1 MQYTQQYTGTM
12 INKIKTIQEQKTFN
26 ISKTPLVTKEI
37 VTSGGVLIYKFSEK
51 GMEILLV
58 NSRGGFED
66 FGGKI
71 DPDDKNIYKTV
82 AREAFEESN
91 ELLNK
96 KQIEARL
103 KVAPYIYI
111 PKSKYVVFIIEANLE
126 EKKLKQEQFGETEI
140 HDNVE
145 RKVKWVTLSDLLQ
158 PSVIK
163 HKLNWR
169 LKSSKLFSKLHEI
182 NNNKK
187 LSVSMFK

>member
-1 MQYTQQYTGTM
+1 MQYTQQYSGTT
-12 INKIKTIQEQKTFN
+12 INKIKTIAEQKTFN

-51 GMEILLV
+51 GMELLLV

-71 DPDDKNIYKTV
+71 DSDDQNIYKTV

-91 ELLNK
+91 QLLNK
-96 KQIEARL
+96 KQIESRL
-103 KVAPYIYI
+103 KIAPYIYI
-111 PKSKYVVFIIEANLE
+111 PQSKYVVFIIEANFE
-126 EKKLKQEQFGETEI
+126 EEKLKQEQFGETEI
-140 HDNVE
+140 HDNIE
-145 RKVKWVTLSDLLQ
+145 RKVKWVTLGDLLQ

-169 LKSSKLFSKLHEI
+169 LKSSKLFAKLHEI